1 MNERQAQSLDIPLP
15 PAPLSTV
22 EIYVGVGRGF
32 YQSGR
37 HSCASTRRP
46 GVGIAE
52 QVLIRATLTRSLRIF
67 PSCPRRPGFYPAK
80 MCGVDS
86 FHETPRS
93 RNFASIFD
101 LNFSTLVNS
110 SGFR

>member
-46 GVGIAE
+46 GVGAAE

-67 PSCPRRPGFYPAK
+67 PSRPRRPGSTPPKCVASTVFTKHPE
-80 MCGVDS
+80 VEILLPS
-86 FHETPRS
+86 STSIFPRS
-93 RNFASIFD
+93 
-101 LNFSTLVNS
+101 
-110 SGFR
+110 